1 MTSVAFLL
9 CLLAI
14 FSVAS
19 GEREKRQTEDE
30 AAFLHEI
37 CTGKGPGEWFR
48 LELKDCRDV
57 YQCTEGG
64 LQALRCP
71 HGLAFDLDLQTCDWG
86 TSVKNCDKK
95 TKIRKV
101 KPLLNTPEPFDSQNQ
116 LACGDN
122 TCIARELFCDGKA
135 DCADG
140 SDENVCDIS
149 NDPNAAPSCDKV
161 ECTLPE
167 CFCYNQPYE
176 TPGNLKPETIPQMIM
191 ITFDDAVNNNNVD
204 LYTYLFNN
212 ERKNP
217 NGCSI
222 KSTFFVSHKYTNYS
236 AVQELYR
243 QGHEIAVHSIS
254 HNDSESFW
262 TEASKEEWAREMA
275 GNREIIKNFANISDQ
290 VIYGVRAPY
299 LRVGG
304 NNQFTM
310 MEENFFL
317 YDSTIT
323 APLQNPPLWPYMLF
337 YRMPHTCH
345 GNGQKCP
352 TRSFAIWEI
361 VMNEMDRREDP
372 NIEEDLPGCAM
383 VDSCFSTKPTAEQFY
398 NFLNN
403 NFNRHY
409 DTNRAP
415 MGLFFHSAFL
425 KNNQEILDM
434 FTYWLDETLANYPDV
449 YFVTMTQSLLWIQDP
464 QPIANIGNYEAWKEA
479 CLPVGQPNCPGTA
492 HNCELNT
499 EELPG
504 ETIRLPTCMTCPNR
518 YPWLNDPQ
526 GLGRIGLF

>member
-1 MTSVAFLL
+1 MQAVPVEESLQCALRHNVSMTSVDFLL

-57 YQCTEGG
+57 YQCTEG
-64 LQALRCP
+64 
-71 HGLAFDLDLQTCDWG
+71 
-86 TSVKNCDKK
+86 
-95 TKIRKV
+95 
-101 KPLLNTPEPFDSQNQ
+101 DSQNQ

-122 TCIARELFCDGKA
+122 ACIARELFCDGKP

-149 NDPNAAPSCDKV
+149 NDPNAAPACDKA

-167 CFCYNQPYE
+167 CFCYNQPFE

-262 TEASKEEWAREMA
+262 TEATKEEWAREMA

-345 GNGQKCP
+345 GNIQKCP

-383 VDSCFSTKPTAEQFY
+383 VDSCFS
-398 NFLNN
+398 N
-403 NFNRHY
+403 
-409 DTNRAP
+409 
-415 MGLFFHSAFL
+415 
-425 KNNQEILDM
+425 
-434 FTYWLDETLANYPDV
+434 
-449 YFVTMTQSLLWIQDP
+449 
-464 QPIANIGNYEAWKEA
+464 
-479 CLPVGQPNCPGTA
+479 
-492 HNCELNT
+492 
-499 EELPG
+499 
-504 ETIRLPTCMTCPNR
+504 
-518 YPWLNDPQ
+518 
-526 GLGRIGLF
+526 